1 MKKSIKFYLIV
12 SLTFF
17 CVNNLFSEVNK
28 NGSSYNVKKS
38 TVTSKQQQNKVY
50 NNNVENLLQ
59 KEQNSVAYLVLDR
72 QAPKQY
78 RITGKI
84 KKDKQYNSKKNSND
98 TDYFITGSENKTV
111 SKDKSKYP
119 ITGLEKNKNN
129 KFVLNDENVSETQKE
144 SFNKTVKKGTVYN
157 LTGAE
162 NRFNLTYTQ
171 RQKIYDINGTE
182 EINENLKKNTFTKL
196 QQEQLKNI
204 EMEKKYKI
212 LVLDKEIASRRK
224 SLDEELAKE
233 NFDIYFI
240 NKLSDEI
247 KQLVVDKETITINAD
262 KKIRYVLSPKQYI
275 EYKEKQKKSK
285 KK

>member
-1 MKKSIKFYLIV
+1 MKNSIKFCLIV
-12 SLTFF
+12 LLTFF

-28 NGSSYNVKKS
+28 SSSYNVKKS
-38 TVTSKQQQNKVY
+38 TVTSKQQQNKYY
-50 NNNVENLLQ
+50 NNNVESLLQ

-78 RITGKI
+78 KITGKI
-84 KKDKQYNSKKNSND
+84 KKDERYNNKKNSND
-98 TDYFITGSENKTV
+98 SNYIITGSENKIG

-119 ITGLEKNKNN
+119 ITGLEKDKNN
-129 KFVLNDENVSETQKE
+129 KFVSNAENDSKTQKE
-144 SFNKTVKKGTVYN
+144 NFNKMVKKGTVYN

-171 RQKIYDINGTE
+171 KQKIYDINGTE
-182 EINENLKKNTFTKL
+182 EVNESSKKITFTKL
-196 QQEQLKNI
+196 QKEQLKNI

-233 NFDIYFI
+233 NFDVYFI

-247 KQLVVDKETITINAD
+247 KQLVVDKETININTD

>member
-1 MKKSIKFYLIV
+1 MKNSIKFYLIV

-28 NGSSYNVKKS
+28 KDSSYNVKKS
-38 TVTSKQQQNKVY
+38 TVTSKQQNKVY

-98 TDYFITGSENKTV
+98 TNYFITGSENKTV
-111 SKDKSKYP
+111 SNDKNIYS
-119 ITGLEKNKNN
+119 ITESETDKNYKS
-129 KFVLNDENVSETQKE
+129 VSNDENDSKTQKE
-144 SFNKTVKKGTVYN
+144 SFDKTVKKGTVYN

-182 EINENLKKNTFTKL
+182 EVNEDLKKISFTKL
-196 QQEQLKNI
+196 QREQLKNI

-212 LVLDKEIASRRK
+212 LILD
-224 SLDEELAKE
+224 
-233 NFDIYFI
+233 
-240 NKLSDEI
+240 
-247 KQLVVDKETITINAD
+247 
-262 KKIRYVLSPKQYI
+262 
-275 EYKEKQKKSK
+275 
-285 KK
+285 

>member
-12 SLTFF
+12 SLMFF
-17 CVNNLFSEVNK
+17 GINNLFSEVNK

-78 RITGKI
+78 KITGKI
-84 KKDKQYNSKKNSND
+84 KKDERYNNKKNSND
-98 TDYFITGSENKTV
+98 SNYFITGSENKTV

-119 ITGLEKNKNN
+119 ITGLEKNKNH
-129 KFVLNDENVSETQKE
+129 KIVSNDENVSETQKE

>member
-1 MKKSIKFYLIV
+1 MKNSIKFCLIV
-12 SLTFF
+12 SLTLFG
-17 CVNNLFSEVNK
+17 VNNLFSES
-28 NGSSYNVKKS
+28 SSYDVKKS

-50 NNNVENLLQ
+50 NNVENLLQ

-78 RITGKI
+78 KITGKI
-84 KKDKQYNSKKNSND
+84 KKDERYNNKKNSND
-98 TDYFITGSENKTV
+98 SNYIITGSENKTV
-111 SKDKSKYP
+111 SKDKSRYP

-129 KFVLNDENVSETQKE
+129 KFVSNDENDSKTQKE
-144 SFNKTVKKGTVYN
+144 SLNKTIKKGTVYN

-182 EINENLKKNTFTKL
+182 EVNESLKKLTFTKL

-247 KQLVVDKETITINAD
+247 KQLVVDKETININTD

-275 EYKEKQKKSK
+275 EYKEKQNKSK